1 MIFFKIVRFDLM
13 LLDQLK
19 SDPQAGVY
27 VEIKESATQVSVQ
40 KRLVPFN
47 ETTKM
52 SFTSE
57 KGMFTF
63 IKTKPNFWI

>member
-1 MIFFKIVRFDLM
+1 MIFLKIVRFDM
-13 LLDQLK
+13 KLLDQLT
-19 SDPQAGVY
+19 SDPKAGVY
-27 VEIKESATQVSVQ
+27 VEIKESATQTSVQ

-57 KGMFTF
+57 KG
-63 IKTKPNFWI
+63 IYAPYLQKKKKI

>member
-1 MIFFKIVRFDLM
+1 MIFLKIVRFDMM

-27 VEIKESATQVSVQ
+27 VEIKESATQASVQ

-57 KGMFTF
+57 KGIFPLFTKKKNQF
-63 IKTKPNFWI
+63 